1 MLTSNIDLGNKNWT
15 PIGETTTIGSFNG
28 KRFLGTFEGSGHKIS
43 NVKADITLGYQSVG
57 FFGRLSG
64 KVKNTG
70 FENLDIKTRE
80 NTNNIAVG
88 SICSIL
94 DNGAEIINC
103 YVKNASVGFSAN
115 GSKNPTYLCGI
126 SGIALAGSAVENVYA
141 DSIVLS
147 QNNATAGKISGAF
160 TGTAV
165 WLSAVK

>member
-43 NVKADITLGYQSVG
+43 NVKADITSGYQSVG
-57 FFGRLSG
+57 FFGRLSE

-103 YVKNASVGFSAN
+103 YVKNASVGFSTN
-115 GSKNPTYLCGI
+115 GSKNPTYLGGI